1 MSTIGS
7 ICAAGNSDK
16 GRSSVHHHTTG
27 MTTIGEA
34 WPTEFQQPEHARSEA
49 PLAALVQ
56 THGRDI

>member
-1 MSTIGS
+1 
-7 ICAAGNSDK
+7 
-16 GRSSVHHHTTG
+16 